1 MSEKTCQDKCI
12 LCCERCAKSF
22 SARFLKATYAKRRGL
37 TYVLIALAVL
47 GVITTFEGMRGSE
60 RDWTKYCSYAAFL
73 LHAGAGVSAAR
84 GMQSLTP
91 MPWMFFST
99 FAGFAAVLDI
109 LVYAFAVRI
118 ASVIALTLLLYAKLF
133 CVSWTVFF
141 GMRASLRFDISPSL
155 RMDSLCSPH

>member
-1 MSEKTCQDKCI
+1 
-12 LCCERCAKSF
+12 
-22 SARFLKATYAKRRGL
+22 
-37 TYVLIALAVL
+37 
-47 GVITTFEGMRGSE
+47 
-60 RDWTKYCSYAAFL
+60 
-73 LHAGAGVSAAR
+73 
-84 GMQSLTP
+84 MQSLTP